1 MKSDENE
8 RISNIVYDTYLDQP
22 NEITLTDGSKINH
35 YYNGSGEL
43 LKTVHSNGEYWDFA
57 DNMIYKNGLYYQI
70 GTPEGRAI
78 YQNNVWEYEYFYQDH
93 LGNTRIAFKAN
104 GSNLEKTSETAFD
117 AFGVVLNGAGQA
129 NSFQNR
135 FEMQGKE
142 REATFGLNRIN
153 LGARTYNPTI
163 GRLDRV
169 DPLAEKM
176 RRYSVYNYVFN
187 NPLRFIDPDGMA
199 PFDDYL
205 IRGNG
210 QIIVKNTKNDNFD
223 RFFTEIGQRKVG
235 TMVIRYY
242 HLEAQLG
249 KNESGLV
256 RFPDSGIGYTSYGEA
271 EKGGLSTGVKK
282 GVAFEE
288 NVGSD
293 DSYLKPKTAAALF
306 GVINETS
313 GKGITLSLGD
323 MSSSNGSDP
332 AIAGNG
338 TFHHAGHGHMGK
350 RIGLDADFRYVGN
363 DGQGFRGVMNSKKF
377 NLEYNTAVY
386 EASFRFGFDS
396 KNTYQGKTGS
406 ITGVKTMG
414 GHDNHGHL
422 GFKRNAT
429 NFINYKPYKQ

>member
-1 MKSDENE
+1 MAAPVNG
-8 RISNIVYDTYLDQP
+8 IYLPAVVVSQT
-22 NEITLTDGSKINH
+22 N
-35 YYNGSGEL
+35 
-43 LKTVHSNGEYWDFA
+43 
-57 DNMIYKNGLYYQI
+57 
-70 GTPEGRAI
+70 
-78 YQNNVWEYEYFYQDH
+78 
-93 LGNTRIAFKAN
+93 
-104 GSNLEKTSETAFD
+104 FD
-117 AFGVVLNGAGQA
+117 PFGVVLRGAGQA
-129 NSFQNR
+129 NNFQNR

-142 REATFGLNRIN
+142 RESTFGLNRIN
-153 LGARTYNPTI
+153 LGARTYNATI

-176 RRYSVYNYVFN
+176 RGYSVYKYVFN

-242 HLEAQLG
+242 HLEAQLD

-256 RFPDSGIGYTSYGEA
+256 SSPDSGIGYTSYGEA

-363 DGQGFRGVMNSKKF
+363 DGQSFRGVMNSKKF

-396 KNTYQGKTGS
+396 KNTYKGKTGS
-406 ITGVKTMG
+406 IAGVKTMG

-429 NFINYKPYKQ
+429 IFFNYKPYKQ